1 MIGFPR
7 PLGLSER
14 LRLSFRTGKGRMGAM
29 LKRGKLTQ
37 SFADCVPLF
46 IALGDSTRL
55 TIIQHLYEALPDG
68 GSCPA
73 QGLNVKEITEQTSL
87 SRPAIS
93 HHLKVLK
100 ESGLIDVRRQGVCN
114 YYYLTIETAISK
126 LACLKDELQNA
137 CTE

>member
-7 PLGLSER
+7 PLSLSER

-73 QGLNVKEITEQTSL
+73 QPTECKGDNGTDKSV
-87 SRPAIS
+87 PARYFPS
-93 HHLKVLK
+93 FKG
-100 ESGLIDVRRQGVCN
+100 S
-114 YYYLTIETAISK
+114 
-126 LACLKDELQNA
+126 
-137 CTE
+137 

>member
-1 MIGFPR
+1 MIK
-7 PLGLSER
+7 
-14 LRLSFRTGKGRMGAM
+14 KGT
-29 LKRGKLTQ
+29 LTQ
-37 SFADCVPLF
+37 SFSDCVPLF

-55 TIIQHLYEALPDG
+55 NIIQHLYEARPDG
-68 GSCPA
+68 SSRLFP
-73 QGLNVKEITEQTSL
+73 GLNVKEITEQTNL

-114 YYYLTIETAISK
+114 YYYLTIETAIK
-126 LACLKDELQNA
+126 RLACLKDELQNA